1 MSFRLRLS
9 LSFSLLWLLFLVGAL
24 YLAGQGVERAL
35 RGHLEATLLEDAKR
49 AAEAYRKGQTGTLL
63 TTGGVYLHL
72 YAEDGE
78 ALILTQE
85 AHRLPPEALKEV
97 GKVPRV
103 IWQGGF
109 AAALVRTPLGLHPSQ
124 PSPFGALI
132 LALTQD
138 TAPIDLAQKAL
149 RQALLEA
156 FFLLFPLGTAL
167 VYLTARLTARPLE
180 EAAEEIARRNPER
193 LDPVPLNLPKDE
205 FGRMVEAVNSLLFA
219 LKEAKEKERAFLAE
233 ASHELRTP
241 LTVLLGH
248 LDRLRRNPQ
257 DLEALRTMEATAER
271 MRRLVEDL
279 LSLARGEA
287 ERTLNPHIVDLKALA
302 EEAAR
307 EYGVAFQGE
316 ALEVLGD
323 PDRLLQMLR
332 NLIANGVRAA
342 GREGV
347 WVRLK
352 REGGNALLEVEDH
365 GPGIPEDLLPR
376 LFERFARGPG
386 GGTGLG
392 LAIAQAIARA
402 HGGEITVESQPGL
415 TLFRVRL
422 PLLEEEA

>member
-1 MSFRLRLS
+1 MSFRFRLF

-24 YLAGQGVERAL
+24 YLAGQGVDRAL

-78 ALILTQE
+78 ALVLTQE
-85 AHRLPPEALKEV
+85 AHRLPPEALKGVGEV
-97 GKVPRV
+97 PKVL
-103 IWQGGF
+103 WEGGF
-109 AAALVRTPLGLHPSQ
+109 AAALVRTPLGL
-124 PSPFGALI
+124 

-138 TAPIDLAQKAL
+138 TAPIDLAQRAL
-149 RQALLEA
+149 RRALLEA

-180 EAAEEIARRNPER
+180 EAAKEIARRNPER

-205 FGRMVEAVNSLLFA
+205 FGRMVEAVNGLLFA

-257 DLEALRTMEATAER
+257 DLEALRTMAATAER

-287 ERTLNPHIVDLKALA
+287 ERTLNPHIVDLKAIA

-392 LAIAQAIARA
+392 LAIAQAIAKA

>member
-1 MSFRLRLS
+1 MSFRLRLF

-49 AAEAYRKGQTGTLL
+49 AAEAYRKGQAGTLL

-97 GKVPRV
+97 GEVPRV

-109 AAALVRTPLGLHPSQ
+109 AAALVRTPLGL
-124 PSPFGALI
+124 

-138 TAPIDLAQKAL
+138 TAPIDLAQRAL
-149 RQALLEA
+149 RRALLEA

-167 VYLTARLTARPLE
+167 VYLTAHLTARPLE
-180 EAAEEIARRNPER
+180 EAAKEIARRNPER

-352 REGGNALLEVEDH
+352 REGENALLEVEDH

-392 LAIAQAIARA
+392 LAIAQAIAKA
-402 HGGEITVESQPGL
+402 HGGEIAVESQPGL

>member
-1 MSFRLRLS
+1 MSFRLRLF

-35 RGHLEATLLEDAKR
+35 RGHLEATLREDAKR
-49 AAEAYRKGQTGTLL
+49 AAEAYRKGQTGALL

-78 ALILTQE
+78 ALVLTQE
-85 AHRLPPEALKEV
+85 AHRLPPEALRKV
-97 GKVPRV
+97 GEVPRV

-109 AAALVRTPLGLHPSQ
+109 AAALVRTPLGL
-124 PSPFGALI
+124 

-138 TAPIDLAQKAL
+138 TTPIDLAQEAL
-149 RQALLEA
+149 RWALLEA

-180 EAAEEIARRNPER
+180 EAAREIARRNPER

-248 LDRLRRNPQ
+248 LDRLGRNPQ
-257 DLEALRTMEATAER
+257 DPEALGTARATAER

-287 ERTLNPHIVDLKALA
+287 ERTLNPHIVDLKTLA
-302 EEAAR
+302 EEAAQ

-347 WVRLK
+347 WVRLR
-352 REGGNALLEVEDH
+352 REGENALLEVEDH

-392 LAIAQAIARA
+392 LAIAQAIAKA
-402 HGGEITVESQPGL
+402 HGGEITVESRPGL

>member
-1 MSFRLRLS
+1 MAPLSFRLRLF
-9 LSFSLLWLLFLVGAL
+9 LAFSLLWLLFLVGAL
-24 YLAGQGVERAL
+24 YLAGRSVERAL

-49 AAEAYRKGQTGTLL
+49 AAEAYRRGQTGALL
-63 TTGGVYLHL
+63 TTGGIYLHL

-78 ALILTQE
+78 PLVLTQE
-85 AHRLPPEALKEV
+85 AHRLPPEVLKEA
-97 GKVPRV
+97 GPIPKA
-103 IWQGGF
+103 IWRKGF
-109 AAALVRTPLGLHPSQ
+109 AAAMVRTPLGL
-124 PSPFGALI
+124 

-138 TAPIDLAQKAL
+138 TAPIDLAQRAL

-156 FFLLFPLGTAL
+156 FFLLFPLGMAL

-180 EAAEEIARRNPER
+180 EAAREIARRNPER

-248 LDRLRRNPQ
+248 LDRLSRNPQ
-257 DLEALRTMEATAER
+257 DPEALATARATAER

-287 ERTLNPHIVDLKALA
+287 ERTLNPHIVDLRALA

-307 EYGVAFQGE
+307 EHGVAFQGE

-332 NLIANGVRAA
+332 NLIANAVRAA
-342 GREGV
+342 GKEGV
-347 WVRLK
+347 WVRL
-352 REGGNALLEVEDH
+352 RRDGEEALLEVEDR
-365 GPGIPEDLLPR
+365 GPGIPEDFLPH

-392 LAIAQAIARA
+392 LAIAQAIAKA
-402 HGGEITVESQPGL
+402 HGGRITAESRPGR
-415 TLFRVRL
+415 TLFRVHL
-422 PLLEEEA
+422 PLLEEEV

>member
-1 MSFRLRLS
+1 MSFRLRLF

-49 AAEAYRKGQTGTLL
+49 AAEAYRKGQTGALL

-78 ALILTQE
+78 ALVLTQE
-85 AHRLPPEALKEV
+85 AHRLPPEALRKV
-97 GKVPRV
+97 GEVPRV

-109 AAALVRTPLGLHPSQ
+109 AAALVRTPLGL
-124 PSPFGALI
+124 

-138 TAPIDLAQKAL
+138 TTPIDLAQEAL
-149 RQALLEA
+149 RWALLEA

-180 EAAEEIARRNPER
+180 EAAREIARRNPER

-248 LDRLRRNPQ
+248 LDRLGRNPQ
-257 DLEALRTMEATAER
+257 DPEALGTARATAER

-287 ERTLNPHIVDLKALA
+287 ERTLNPHIVDLKTLA
-302 EEAAR
+302 EEAAQ

-323 PDRLLQMLR
+323 PDRLLQMFR

-347 WVRLK
+347 WVRLR
-352 REGGNALLEVEDH
+352 REGENALLEVEDH

-392 LAIAQAIARA
+392 LAIAQAIAKA
-402 HGGEITVESQPGL
+402 HGGEITVESRPGL

>member
-1 MSFRLRLS
+1 MSFRLRLF

-49 AAEAYRKGQTGTLL
+49 AAEAYRKGQTGALL

-78 ALILTQE
+78 ALVLTQE
-85 AHRLPPEALKEV
+85 AHRLPPEALKGV
-97 GKVPRV
+97 GEAPRV
-103 IWQGGF
+103 TWQRGF
-109 AAALVRTPLGLHPSQ
+109 AAALVRTPLGL
-124 PSPFGALI
+124 

-156 FFLLFPLGTAL
+156 FFLLFPLGMAL
-167 VYLTARLTARPLE
+167 VYLTARLTAKPLE
-180 EAAEEIARRNPER
+180 EAAREIARRNPER

-205 FGRMVEAVNSLLFA
+205 FGRMVEAVNGLLFA

-248 LDRLRRNPQ
+248 LDRLGRNPQ
-257 DLEALRTMEATAER
+257 DPEALRTARATAER

-287 ERTLNPHIVDLKALA
+287 EWALNPHIVDLQALA

-347 WVRLK
+347 RVRLR
-352 REGGNALLEVEDH
+352 REGEDALLEVEDH
-365 GPGIPEDLLPR
+365 GPGIPEELLPR

-392 LAIAQAIARA
+392 LAIAQAIAKA
-402 HGGEITVESQPGL
+402 HGGEITVESQPGR

>member
-1 MSFRLRLS
+1 MSFRLRLF

-35 RGHLEATLLEDAKR
+35 KGHLEATLLEDAKR
-49 AAEAYRKGQTGTLL
+49 AAEAYRKGRTGALL

-78 ALILTQE
+78 ALVLTQE
-85 AHRLPPEALKEV
+85 AHRLPPEALKGV
-97 GKVPRV
+97 GETPRV
-103 IWQGGF
+103 TWQRGF
-109 AAALVRTPLGLHPSQ
+109 AAALVRTPLGL
-124 PSPFGALI
+124 

-156 FFLLFPLGTAL
+156 FFLLFPLGMAL
-167 VYLTARLTARPLE
+167 VYLTARFTTRPLE
-180 EAAEEIARRNPER
+180 EAAREIARRNPER

-205 FGRMVEAVNSLLFA
+205 FGRMVEAVNSLLLA
-219 LKEAKEKERAFLAE
+219 LKETKEKERAFLAE
-233 ASHELRTP
+233 AGHELRTP

-248 LDRLRRNPQ
+248 LDRLGRNPQ
-257 DLEALRTMEATAER
+257 DPEALGTARATAER

-347 WVRLK
+347 WVHLR
-352 REGGNALLEVEDH
+352 REGEYALVEVEDH
-365 GPGIPEDLLPR
+365 GPGIPEDLLPH

-392 LAIAQAIARA
+392 LAIAQAIAKA
-402 HGGEITVESQPGL
+402 HGGEIAVESRPGR

>member
-1 MSFRLRLS
+1 MSFRLRLF

-49 AAEAYRKGQTGTLL
+49 AAEAYRKGQTGALL

-78 ALILTQE
+78 ALVLTQE
-85 AHRLPPEALKEV
+85 AHRLPPEALKGV
-97 GKVPRV
+97 GEAPRV
-103 IWQGGF
+103 TWQRGF
-109 AAALVRTPLGLHPSQ
+109 AAALVRTPLGL
-124 PSPFGALI
+124 

-156 FFLLFPLGTAL
+156 FFLLFPLGMAL
-167 VYLTARLTARPLE
+167 VYLTARLTAKPLE
-180 EAAEEIARRNPER
+180 EAAREIARRNPER

-205 FGRMVEAVNSLLFA
+205 FGRMVEAVNGLLFA

-248 LDRLRRNPQ
+248 LDRLGRNPQ
-257 DLEALRTMEATAER
+257 DPEALRTARATAER

-287 ERTLNPHIVDLKALA
+287 ERALNPHIVDLQALA

-347 WVRLK
+347 RVRLR
-352 REGGNALLEVEDH
+352 REGEDALLEVEDH
-365 GPGIPEDLLPR
+365 GPGIPEELLPR

-392 LAIAQAIARA
+392 LAIAQAIAKA
-402 HGGEITVESQPGL
+402 HGGEITVESQPGR

>member
-1 MSFRLRLS
+1 MSFRLRLF

-24 YLAGQGVERAL
+24 YLAGQGVEGAL

-85 AHRLPPEALKEV
+85 AHRLAPEALKEV
-97 GKVPRV
+97 GEVPRI

-109 AAALVRTPLGLHPSQ
+109 AAASVRTPLGL
-124 PSPFGALI
+124 

-149 RQALLEA
+149 RQAFLEA
-156 FFLLFPLGTAL
+156 FLLLFPLGTAL

-342 GREGV
+342 GRERV
-347 WVRLK
+347 WVHLR

>member
-1 MSFRLRLS
+1 MSFRLRLF

-49 AAEAYRKGQTGTLL
+49 AAEAYRKGQTGALL

-85 AHRLPPEALKEV
+85 AHRLPPEALKGV
-97 GKVPRV
+97 GGAPRV
-103 IWQGGF
+103 TWQRGF
-109 AAALVRTPLGLHPSQ
+109 AAALVRTPLGL
-124 PSPFGALI
+124 

-138 TAPIDLAQKAL
+138 TAPIDLAQRAL
-149 RQALLEA
+149 RRALLEA
-156 FFLLFPLGTAL
+156 FFLLFPLGMAL

-180 EAAEEIARRNPER
+180 EAAREIARRNPER

-205 FGRMVEAVNSLLFA
+205 FGRMVEAVNGLLLA

-248 LDRLRRNPQ
+248 LDRLGRNPQ
-257 DLEALRTMEATAER
+257 DAEALGTARATAER

-302 EEAAR
+302 EEATR

-347 WVRLK
+347 RVRLR
-352 REGGNALLEVEDH
+352 REGEDALLEVEDH
-365 GPGIPEDLLPR
+365 GPGIPEELLPR

-392 LAIAQAIARA
+392 LAIAQAIARG
-402 HGGEITVESQPGL
+402 HGGEIAVESQPGR

>member
-1 MSFRLRLS
+1 MSFRLRLF

-35 RGHLEATLLEDAKR
+35 RGHLEATLREDAKR
-49 AAEAYRKGQTGTLL
+49 AAEAYRKGQAGTLL

-97 GKVPRV
+97 GEVPRV

-109 AAALVRTPLGLHPSQ
+109 AAALVRTPLGL
-124 PSPFGALI
+124 

-138 TAPIDLAQKAL
+138 TAPIDLAQRAL
-149 RQALLEA
+149 RRALLEA

-167 VYLTARLTARPLE
+167 VYLTAHLTARPLE
-180 EAAEEIARRNPER
+180 EAAKEIARRNPER

-248 LDRLRRNPQ
+248 LDHLRRNPQ

-352 REGGNALLEVEDH
+352 REGENALLEVEDH

-392 LAIAQAIARA
+392 LAIAQAIAKA
-402 HGGEITVESQPGL
+402 HGGEIAVESQPGL

>member
-1 MSFRLRLS
+1 MSFRLRLF

-49 AAEAYRKGQTGTLL
+49 AAEAYRKGQTGALL

-78 ALILTQE
+78 ALVLTQE
-85 AHRLPPEALKEV
+85 AHRLPPEALKGV
-97 GKVPRV
+97 GEAPKVT
-103 IWQGGF
+103 WQRGF
-109 AAALVRTPLGLHPSQ
+109 AAALVRTPLGL
-124 PSPFGALI
+124 

-156 FFLLFPLGTAL
+156 FFLLFPLGMAL
-167 VYLTARLTARPLE
+167 VYLTARLTAKPLE
-180 EAAEEIARRNPER
+180 EAAREIARRNPER

-205 FGRMVEAVNSLLFA
+205 FGRMVEAVNGLLFA

-248 LDRLRRNPQ
+248 LDRLGRNPQ
-257 DLEALRTMEATAER
+257 DPEALRTARATAER

-287 ERTLNPHIVDLKALA
+287 ERALNPHIVDLQALA

-347 WVRLK
+347 RVRLR
-352 REGGNALLEVEDH
+352 REGEDALLEVEDH
-365 GPGIPEDLLPR
+365 GPGIPEELLPR

-392 LAIAQAIARA
+392 LAIAQAIAKA
-402 HGGEITVESQPGL
+402 HGGEITVESQPGR

>member
-1 MSFRLRLS
+1 MSFRLRLF

-24 YLAGQGVERAL
+24 YLAGQGVARAL

-49 AAEAYRKGQTGTLL
+49 AAEAYRKGQTGALL

-78 ALILTQE
+78 ALVLTQE
-85 AHRLPPEALKEV
+85 AHRLPPEALKGV
-97 GKVPRV
+97 GEAPRV
-103 IWQGGF
+103 TWQRGF
-109 AAALVRTPLGLHPSQ
+109 AAALVRTPLGL
-124 PSPFGALI
+124 

-156 FFLLFPLGTAL
+156 FFLIFPLGVTL
-167 VYLTARLTARPLE
+167 VYLTARLTAKPLE
-180 EAAEEIARRNPER
+180 EAAREIARRNPER

-205 FGRMVEAVNSLLFA
+205 FGRMVEAVNGLLFA

-248 LDRLRRNPQ
+248 LDRLGRNPQ
-257 DLEALRTMEATAER
+257 DAEALRTARATAER

-287 ERTLNPHIVDLKALA
+287 ERTLNPHIVDLQALA

-347 WVRLK
+347 RVRLR
-352 REGGNALLEVEDH
+352 REGEDALLEVEDH
-365 GPGIPEDLLPR
+365 GPGIPEELLPR

-392 LAIAQAIARA
+392 LAIAQAIAKA
-402 HGGEITVESQPGL
+402 HGGEITVESQPGR

-422 PLLEEEA
+422 PLLQEDT

>member
-1 MSFRLRLS
+1 MSFRLRLF

-49 AAEAYRKGQTGTLL
+49 AAEAYRKGQTGALL

-78 ALILTQE
+78 ALVLTQE
-85 AHRLPPEALKEV
+85 AHRLPPEALKGV
-97 GKVPRV
+97 GEAPRV
-103 IWQGGF
+103 TWQRGF
-109 AAALVRTPLGLHPSQ
+109 AAALVRTPLGL
-124 PSPFGALI
+124 

-138 TAPIDLAQKAL
+138 TAPIDLAQRAL
-149 RQALLEA
+149 RRALLEA
-156 FFLLFPLGTAL
+156 FFLLFPLGMAL

-180 EAAEEIARRNPER
+180 EAAREIARRNPER

-205 FGRMVEAVNSLLFA
+205 FGRMVEAVNGLLLA

-248 LDRLRRNPQ
+248 LDRLSRNPL
-257 DLEALRTMEATAER
+257 DSEALSTARATAER

-287 ERTLNPHIVDLKALA
+287 ERTLNPHIVDLKTIA
-302 EEAAR
+302 EEATR

-342 GREGV
+342 GREGIR
-347 WVRLK
+347 VRLR
-352 REGGNALLEVEDH
+352 REGENALLEVEDH
-365 GPGIPEDLLPR
+365 GPGIPEELLPR

-392 LAIAQAIARA
+392 LAIAQAIAKA
-402 HGGEITVESQPGL
+402 HGGEITVESQPGR

>member
-1 MSFRLRLS
+1 MSFRLRLF

-49 AAEAYRKGQTGTLL
+49 AAEAYRKGQTGALL

-78 ALILTQE
+78 ALVLTQE
-85 AHRLPPEALKEV
+85 AHRLPPEALRKV
-97 GKVPRV
+97 GEVPRV

-109 AAALVRTPLGLHPSQ
+109 AAALVRTPLGL
-124 PSPFGALI
+124 

-138 TAPIDLAQKAL
+138 TTPIDLAQEAL
-149 RQALLEA
+149 RRALLEA

-180 EAAEEIARRNPER
+180 EAAREIARRNPER

-248 LDRLRRNPQ
+248 LDRLGRNPQ
-257 DLEALRTMEATAER
+257 DPEALGTARATAER

-287 ERTLNPHIVDLKALA
+287 ERTLNPHIVDLKTLA

-332 NLIANGVRAA
+332 NLVANGVRAA

-347 WVRLK
+347 WVRLR
-352 REGGNALLEVEDH
+352 REGENALLEVEDH

-392 LAIAQAIARA
+392 LAIAQAIAKA
-402 HGGEITVESQPGL
+402 HGGEITVESRPGL

>member
-1 MSFRLRLS
+1 MSFRLRLF

-35 RGHLEATLLEDAKR
+35 RGHLEATLREDAKR
-49 AAEAYRKGQTGTLL
+49 AAEAYRKGQAGTLL

-97 GKVPRV
+97 GEVPRV

-109 AAALVRTPLGLHPSQ
+109 AAALVRTPLGL
-124 PSPFGALI
+124 

-138 TAPIDLAQKAL
+138 TAPIDLAQRAL
-149 RQALLEA
+149 RRALLEA

-167 VYLTARLTARPLE
+167 VYLTAHLTARPLE
-180 EAAEEIARRNPER
+180 EAAKEIARRNPER

-352 REGGNALLEVEDH
+352 REGENALLEVEDH

-392 LAIAQAIARA
+392 LAIAQAIAKA

>member
-9 LSFSLLWLLFLVGAL
+9 LSFSLLWLFFLVGAL

-97 GKVPRV
+97 GEVPRV

-109 AAALVRTPLGLHPSQ
+109 VAAFVRTPLGL
-124 PSPFGALI
+124 

-138 TAPIDLAQKAL
+138 TAPIDLAQEAL

-205 FGRMVEAVNSLLFA
+205 FGRMVEAVNSLLFT
-219 LKEAKEKERAFLAE
+219 LKEAKDKERAFLAE

-248 LDRLRRNPQ
+248 LDRLGRNPQ
-257 DLEALRTMEATAER
+257 DPEALGTARATAER

-365 GPGIPEDLLPR
+365 GPGIPKDLLPR

>member
-1 MSFRLRLS
+1 MSFRLRLF

-97 GKVPRV
+97 GEVPRV

-109 AAALVRTPLGLHPSQ
+109 AAALVRTPLGL
-124 PSPFGALI
+124 

-302 EEAAR
+302 QEAAR

-352 REGGNALLEVEDH
+352 REGENALLEVEDH

-392 LAIAQAIARA
+392 LAIAQAIAKA

>member
-1 MSFRLRLS
+1 MSFRLRLF

-24 YLAGQGVERAL
+24 YLAGQGVEGAL

-97 GKVPRV
+97 GEVPRV

-109 AAALVRTPLGLHPSQ
+109 AAASVRTPLGL
-124 PSPFGALI
+124 

-156 FFLLFPLGTAL
+156 FLLLFPLGTAL

-342 GREGV
+342 GRERV
-347 WVRLK
+347 WVHLR